1 MGHPD
6 IDAFERDHPLKKI
19 FEKTSW
25 NNIPLPLKDMLQAV
39 INAVAVHEV
48 RDWKRKKLINERFMN
63 VYMNYDKLKE
73 RLKLV
78 LAESRA

>member
-1 MGHPD
+1 V
-6 IDAFERDHPLKKI
+6 
-19 FEKTSW
+19 
-25 NNIPLPLKDMLQAV
+25 V
-39 INAVAVHEV
+39 INAVAVNEV

-63 VYMNYDKLKE
+63 VYLNYDKLKE